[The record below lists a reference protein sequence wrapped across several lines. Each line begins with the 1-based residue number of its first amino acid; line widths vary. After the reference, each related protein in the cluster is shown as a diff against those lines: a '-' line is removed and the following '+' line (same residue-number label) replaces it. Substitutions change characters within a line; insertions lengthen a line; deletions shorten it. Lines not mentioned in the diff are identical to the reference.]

1 VKRALSAIN
10 RGATWVS
17 GALLIAILAMILY
30 EVGARYLFGHAATWA
45 FDLTSYGL
53 LFVVFLAAG
62 RTLEHEGHVRIDF
75 FIGYLGEKNK
85 RRAAIWAHALSV
97 LFLAILLWATARET
111 LQVIASGTTSPSM
124 LALPLRYVYWI
135 MPVGTALLL
144 ITALARLGE
153 ALWTRPPAR

>member
-1 VKRALSAIN
+1 VRKALSAVN
-10 RGATWVS
+10 RGATWLS

-30 EVGARYLFGHAATWA
+30 EVAARYLFGHAATWA

-62 RTLEHEGHVRIDF
+62 RTHEQDGHVRIDF
-75 FIGYLGEKNK
+75 FVGYLDERNK
-85 RRAAIWAHALSV
+85 RRAAIGAHALSA

-111 LQVIASGTTSPSM
+111 LQVMRSGAESPSM

-135 MPVGTALLL
+135 MPVGTVLLL
-144 ITALARLGE
+144 LTSLARLGE
-153 ALWTRPPAR
+153 ILWTRPAAH